1 MILEIKNASF
11 GYGKNVILDNIS
23 LTAEKGDL
31 IAILGP
37 NGAGKTT
44 LIRCMLGFLKWT
56 KGKSLLG
63 NENINSISAKKLWS
77 KVSYVPQAKNFTSG
91 ATVLE
96 TVLLG
101 RTSSLSLFSQPKQKD
116 IDICMQKLEKMGIS
130 HLSEKRCSEISGGE
144 LQMVLICRA
153 IVSDPEIVVLD
164 EPESNLD
171 FKNQLIVL
179 NTLSELSKSGVTC
192 IFNTHYPEHAL
203 RLSNKALLL
212 KKRDGYIFGETSKVV
227 TEENIEKAFGV
238 KAVIASVETEESTL
252 RSITAL
258 RLSDSDERPVS
269 PDEERLAIIS
279 IIASD
284 YSKGELINEY
294 LHSAG
299 KYLIGRMGMPYRK
312 DKVNI
317 INVTLKAPYS
327 EIESLVTRLCTLD
340 GVSVKATYAKKEGS
354 F

>member
-1 MILEIKNASF
+1 MKLEIKNASF
-11 GYGKNVILDNIS
+11 SYGDNKILENIS
-23 LTAEKGDL
+23 ISANKGDL
-31 IAILGP
+31 IAVLGP

-56 KGKSLLG
+56 SGQSTLNG
-63 NENINSISAKKLWS
+63 ENINSISQRKLWS
-77 KVSYVPQAKNFTSG
+77 SISYVPQAKSFTSA
-91 ATVLE
+91 ATVME

-101 RTSSLSLFSQPKQKD
+101 RTGTLSLFGQPKQED
-116 IDICMQKLEKMGIS
+116 IRICKEK
-130 HLSEKRCSEISGGE
+130 LSELSILHLADKRCSEISGGE

-153 IVSDPEIVVLD
+153 LVSQPKIIVLD

-179 NTLSELSKSGVTC
+179 STLSNLAKSGVTC

-203 RLSNKALLL
+203 RLSNKALVLT
-212 KKRDGYIFGETSKVV
+212 KGTGFMFGETSKIL
-227 TEENIEKAFGV
+227 TEKNIETAFGV
-238 KAVIASVETEESTL
+238 RAVISSVETEESTF
-252 RSITAL
+252 RSIMAL
-258 RLSDSDERPVS
+258 ELSKSEDIAVTQDEQ
-269 PDEERLAIIS
+269 RLAIIS

-294 LHSAG
+294 LHDFG

-327 EIESLVTRLCTLD
+327 EISSLVTRLSLLD
-340 GVSVKATYAKKEGS
+340 GVSVKATYAKKEGR